1 MTFYVFLNC
10 RTRFLEDWR
19 TRVADWESAKVSDRN
34 SSTSRASLGKLAR
47 ITSCRPDSDGG
58 KTICDRP
65 LSRCQVGS
73 TSSMWLPISVL

>member
-10 RTRFLEDWR
+10 RTRFLEHWW
-19 TRVADWESAKVSDRN
+19 TRVADWESAKVATATAAHHVR
-34 SSTSRASLGKLAR
+34 LAR